1 MTQPPAMPGA
11 PEAPDLPDAVRSRR
25 RVLGIAGALLLIG
38 AGAVVGVV
46 LARGGSSSVE
56 PAALRSGWTRQTGPG
71 FTLGLPPE
79 WRSVP
84 TTANAKDFE
93 ALEKSEPQLAAL
105 VRDQFGGQLSPFI
118 RFIAF
123 EVGTPLSQQFS
134 TNLTVIVAAASGGLD
149 GFIENDAAQLRQAEG
164 VGSTIQEQRIELPAG
179 EAGIVT
185 AQLQIPGGSRLGA
198 VTHYVLVRGENG
210 YILQFTTLADQLTR
224 LSPLFEEIARTFRFV

>member
-1 MTQPPAMPGA
+1 MPGA
-11 PEAPDLPDAVRSRR
+11 PEAPDLPDVVPSRR
-25 RVLGIAGALLLIG
+25 RALAVAGALLLIG

-46 LARGGSSSVE
+46 LARGGGSSSVE
-56 PAALRSGWTRQTGPG
+56 PAALRSGWTRQAGPR

-79 WRSVP
+79 WRSFP
-84 TTANAKDFE
+84 TTANTEEFA
-93 ALEKSEPQLAAL
+93 ALEKSDPQRAAL
-105 VRDQFGGQLSPFI
+105 LRDQFGGELSPLI

-134 TNLTVIVAAASGGLD
+134 TNLTVIVAEAAGGLD
-149 GFIENDAAQLRQAEG
+149 GFIENDATQLRRAEG

-185 AQLQIPGGSRLGA
+185 AQLQIPGGSQLGA
-198 VTHYVLVRGENG
+198 VTHYVLVRGETG

-224 LSPLFEEIARTFRFV
+224 LAPLFEEIARTFRFV